1 MKNFNDLVNK
11 QLVESIK
18 SYDKLSN
25 AVYAFMHL
33 NKEKHNIWVVTKQ
46 KQLSLLTDNPYL
58 ATQLRY
64 QQQNICLHLNQKFLM
79 QLNVIKVKIVPPKGV
94 RETTEESNFTIS
106 EKTEKVLADIAEDID
121 DAGLKESLLKLTNK
135 PSRGL

>member
-1 MKNFNDLVNK
+1 MKNINDLVNT

-25 AVYAFMHL
+25 SVYDFLHL
-33 NKEKHNIWVVTKQ
+33 NKQKHNVWVVVKQ
-46 KQLSLLTDNPYL
+46 QQLTLLTDNPYL

-79 QLNVIKVKIVPPKGV
+79 QLKTIKVKIVPPESV
-94 RETTEESNFTIS
+94 REKVEESNFIIS
-106 EKTEKVLADIAEDID
+106 DKASGILAGIADEINDEE
-121 DAGLKESLLKLTNK
+121 LKKSLLKLTDK
-135 PSRGL
+135 QS

>member
-1 MKNFNDLVNK
+1 MKNINDLVNS

-25 AVYAFMHL
+25 AVYDFLHL
-33 NKEKHNIWVVTKQ
+33 NRQKHKVWVVVKQ
-46 KQLSLLTDNPYL
+46 QQLTLLTDNPYL

-79 QLNVIKVKIVPPKGV
+79 QLKIIKVKIVPPEGV
-94 RETTEESNFTIS
+94 R
-106 EKTEKVLADIAEDID
+106 EKTEKSNFVISSKASEILVGIAGEID
-121 DAGLKESLLKLTNK
+121 DIELKTSLLKLADK
-135 PSRGL
+135 ES

>member
-1 MKNFNDLVNK
+1 MKNINELVNS

-25 AVYAFMHL
+25 SVYDFLHL
-33 NKEKHNIWVVTKQ
+33 NKQKHKLWVVVKQ
-46 KQLSLLTDNPYL
+46 QQLTLLTDNPYL

-79 QLNVIKVKIVPPKGV
+79 QLKTITVKIVPPEGI
-94 RETTEESNFTIS
+94 REKVEESNFIIS
-106 EKTEKVLADIAEDID
+106 DKASGILAGIADEID
-121 DAGLKESLLKLTNK
+121 DEELKKSLLKLADK
-135 PSRGL
+135 GY

>member
-1 MKNFNDLVNK
+1 MKNINDLVNS

-25 AVYAFMHL
+25 AVYDFLHL
-33 NKEKHNIWVVTKQ
+33 NKQKHNVWVVVKQ
-46 KQLSLLTDNPYL
+46 QQLTLLTDNPYL

-79 QLNVIKVKIVPPKGV
+79 QLKTIKVKIVPPEGTKKKA
-94 RETTEESNFTIS
+94 EESNFIIS
-106 EKTEKVLADIAEDID
+106 DKASGILAGIADEID
-121 DAGLKESLLKLTNK
+121 DEELKKSLLNLTDKK
-135 PSRGL
+135 P